1 MRDVIA
7 ARKSGT
13 QKKGVGFSILI
24 SGRKSGEEEAATE
37 MEKNERGRAKGRVTR
52 LRRIE

>member
-1 MRDVIA
+1 MRGAIA
-7 ARKSGT
+7 ARKPGT

-24 SGRKSGEEEAATE
+24 SSRKSGEEEAATE
-37 MEKNERGRAKGRVTR
+37 METNERGRAKARVTR